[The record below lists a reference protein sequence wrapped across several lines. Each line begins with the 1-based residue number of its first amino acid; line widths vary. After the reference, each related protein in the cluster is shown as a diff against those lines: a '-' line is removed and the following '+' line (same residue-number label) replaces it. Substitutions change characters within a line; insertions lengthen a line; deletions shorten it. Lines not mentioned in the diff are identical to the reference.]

1 MFETLSLINQVL
13 PSPKWGLCGH
23 LPILKLMLLFWGN
36 WCGYFSLEYRLV
48 YESISNFYILLNKCE
63 DVSSV
68 EQEWAEERHQR
79 HAGVVQ
85 GGRFLPANC
94 VFLASWLPVIWPC
107 VLSSA
112 GTAGTER
119 SDLWEQHRHNTTTS
133 SFSERYNCRGRFP
146 TKQQ

>member
-1 MFETLSLINQVL
+1 MVYYHPPNEV
-13 PSPKWGLCGH
+13 KVGLCGH
-23 LPILKLMLLFWGN
+23 LPILKLILLFWGN
-36 WCGYFSLEYRLV
+36 WRGCISLEYLLV
-48 YESISNFYILLNKCE
+48 YESISNFYILLTKYE

-68 EQEWAEERHQR
+68 EQEWAEERHQS
-79 HAGVVQ
+79 HGGVVQ

-112 GTAGTER
+112 GTEGTER
-119 SDLWEQHRHNTTTS
+119 SDMWEQCCHNTTKS
-133 SFSERYNCRGRFP
+133 SFSERCNCRGRFP